1 MDFYLLDT
9 NIFSNL
15 YNLRRDKYSDVCSA
29 IGALDPDAP
38 QYLSVVVLGELLFGL
53 RMVEGAGQDLNHIRT
68 TIKRAEE
75 RPLAEIGLHTAEAYG
90 EVRYLLARHWTD
102 TQRKLPRWVEDW
114 KDKVTGKSLQ
124 IDENDLWLVAQ
135 AIERN
140 YVFLTTDKK
149 LAARFR
155 PAVPDL
161 RLNLI

>member
-90 EVRYLLARHWTD
+90 RSDICWRDIGRTRRE
-102 TQRKLPRWVEDW
+102 
-114 KDKVTGKSLQ
+114 S
-124 IDENDLWLVAQ
+124 
-135 AIERN
+135 
-140 YVFLTTDKK
+140 
-149 LAARFR
+149 FR
-155 PAVPDL
+155 DGS
-161 RLNLI
+161 RIGRTR

>member
-9 NIFSNL
+9 NVFSNL
-15 YNLRRDKYSDVCSA
+15 YNPRRKKYSDVCSA
-29 IGALDPDAP
+29 IESLDPNAP
-38 QYLSVVVLGELLFGL
+38 LYLSVVVLGEFLFGL
-53 RMVEGAGQDLNHIRT
+53 RMAEGAGQDLDHIRT
-68 TIKRAEE
+68 TIRRAKE

-90 EVRYLLARHWTD
+90 EVRSQLATHWTD
-102 TQRKLPRWVEDW
+102 PEKKLPRWVEDW

-135 AIERN
+135 AVERN

-149 LAARFR
+149 LEVRFR
-155 PAVPDL
+155 PAVTDL